1 MAKLEN
7 VAKQVSLFTETDIN
21 ITSALFFYQYIVG
34 NLRFKDKNLISD
46 SKIKLLDKS

>member
-7 VAKQVSLFTETDIN
+7 VAKQVSLFTETNVN
-21 ITSALFFYQYIVG
+21 ITSALFFFIVG